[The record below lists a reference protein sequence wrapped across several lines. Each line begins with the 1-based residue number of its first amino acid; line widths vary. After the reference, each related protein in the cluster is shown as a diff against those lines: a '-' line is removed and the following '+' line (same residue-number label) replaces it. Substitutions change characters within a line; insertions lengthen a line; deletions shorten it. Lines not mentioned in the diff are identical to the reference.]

1 MKQSIGIVI
10 DRARK
15 FKRILVPAGELLF
28 LILILFFSYLLRLDR
43 IDGIYL
49 PQITFLILT
58 IIPVKLVLFWIF
70 RLYHISFRYT
80 SVHEV
85 ALVFKAVGIS
95 SLIFAFMSL
104 ILRDTLFFKGF
115 PRSIIIIDFILTF
128 IMSSGIRL
136 AFRFFY
142 FPQLKEK
149 EGRKV
154 LVVGAGRA
162 GEQLVREMKISPI
175 SHYIPV
181 AFIDDDPGKKKS
193 IIHGIKV
200 EGGSEKIPEVVSDF
214 AVDDIIIAMP
224 SASSIQLKKT
234 MEYVRKS
241 GNKNVKI
248 LPGMS
253 HIITGEA
260 KMGDVRAITV
270 EDLLGREPV
279 QIDMGHIAGQ
289 IKDKS
294 VLVTGAAGSIGSEL
308 CRQIAGFQPSKLIM
322 VDMGETELFYID
334 NEIRERFS
342 ALPVQAVIA
351 DVKDLFSMGSI
362 FIKYSPQIVFH
373 AAAYKHVPLMETNLR
388 EAVLNNIGGTRA
400 VATLS
405 IEHAIEKFIF
415 ISTDKAVNPTSI
427 MGTTKRISENLLRCW
442 GHNKCK
448 FISVRF
454 GNVLESRGS
463 VVPIFKEQIRNGR
476 PVTLTHP
483 DMKRYLMSI
492 NEAVQLVLQA
502 SAMGAGG
509 EVFVLDMG
517 EPIKILDLA
526 REMIRLSG
534 LEPDKDIPIVITG
547 TRPGEK
553 LFEELL
559 TAEEGTTATKHERI
573 FVAKGIKVGPEYSQK
588 VDTLMET
595 AFGNFDREE
604 IISMLQDLVPTYEPS
619 ADLRKQI

>member
-1 MKQSIGIVI
+1 MKQNIGIVI

-15 FKRILVPAGELLF
+15 YKRILVPAGELLF
-28 LILILFFSYLLRLDR
+28 LILILFLSYLLRLDR

-49 PQITFLILT
+49 PQIAFLIFT
-58 IIPVKLVLFWIF
+58 VIPVKLIVFWIF

-80 SVHEV
+80 SVHEL
-85 ALVFKAVGIS
+85 ALVFKAACIS

-104 ILRDTLFFKGF
+104 VLRDTLFFKGF

-162 GEQLVREMKISPI
+162 GEQLVREMKTSSI

-200 EGGSEKIPEVVSDF
+200 EGGSEQIPEVVSDF
-214 AVDDIIIAMP
+214 AVDDIIIAIP
-224 SASSIQLKKT
+224 SASSVQLKKI
-234 MEYVRKS
+234 MEFVRKS

-253 HIITGEA
+253 NIIAGEA

-270 EDLLGREPV
+270 EDLMGREPV
-279 QIDMGHIAGQ
+279 QIDMEHIAGQ

-334 NEIRERFS
+334 NEIREHFP

-351 DVKDLFSMGSI
+351 DVKDLLSMGSI
-362 FIKYSPQIVFH
+362 FIEYSPQIVFH

-388 EAVLNNIGGTRA
+388 EAVLNNIGGTRT
-400 VATLS
+400 VATLA

-442 GHNKCK
+442 DHKKCK

-476 PVTLTHP
+476 PITITHP

-534 LEPDKDIPIVITG
+534 LEPDKDIPIIITG

-559 TAEEGTTATKHERI
+559 TAEEGTTTTKHERI
-573 FVAKGIKVGPEYSQK
+573 YVAKGIKVSPEYAQK
-588 VDTLMET
+588 VETLMKT
-595 AFGNFDREE
+595 ASGNFSREK
-604 IISMLQDLVPTYEPS
+604 IIPMLKDLVPTYKS
-619 ADLRKQI
+619 GR

>member
-1 MKQSIGIVI
+1 MKESIGIVI

-15 FKRILVPAGELLF
+15 YKRILVPAGEA
-28 LILILFFSYLLRLDR
+28 LFFAGIIFLSYLLRLDR
-43 IDGIYL
+43 IDSIYL
-49 PQITFLILT
+49 PQIYFLILM
-58 IIPVKLVLFWIF
+58 IIPLKLVVFWLS

-80 SVHEV
+80 SVHDLV
-85 ALVFKAVGIS
+85 LVFKAAGTA

-104 ILRDTLFFKGF
+104 ILRDTPFFKGF
-115 PRSIIIIDFILTF
+115 PRSIVIIDFILTF
-128 IMSSGIRL
+128 LVSSGIRL

-162 GEQLVREMKISPI
+162 GEQLAREMKTSPI
-175 SHYIPV
+175 SHYLPV
-181 AFIDDDPGKKKS
+181 AFVDDDPDKRRS
-193 IIHGIKV
+193 IIHGVTV
-200 EGGSEKIPEVVSDF
+200 EGESEDIPEIVSDF
-214 AVDDIIIAMP
+214 AVDDIIIAIP
-224 SASSIQLKKT
+224 SASSVQLKKI
-234 MEYVRKS
+234 MEYVRES

-248 LPGMS
+248 LPGLS

-260 KMGDVRAITV
+260 RLGDIRAITV

-279 QIDMGHIAGQ
+279 QTDMENIAAQLKG
-289 IKDKS
+289 KS
-294 VLVTGAAGSIGSEL
+294 ILVTGAAGSIGSEL
-308 CRQIAGFQPSKLIM
+308 CRQIAGFHPSKLIM

-334 NEIRERFS
+334 NEIRGH
-342 ALPVQAVIA
+342 LPELSVHAVIA
-351 DVKDLFSMGSI
+351 DVKDSVSMGSI
-362 FIKYSPQIVFH
+362 FIEHLPQIVFH

-388 EAVLNNIGGTRA
+388 EAVLNNIGGTRT
-400 VATLS
+400 VALLS
-405 IEHAIEKFIF
+405 EEHAVEKFIF

-427 MGTTKRISENLLRCW
+427 MGTSKRVAENLLRSW
-442 GHNKCK
+442 PKKKCK

-476 PVTLTHP
+476 PITITHP

-492 NEAVQLVLQA
+492 NEAVLLVLQA
-502 SAMGAGG
+502 SAMGTGG

-573 FVAKGIKVGPEYSQK
+573 FVAKGIRVSLEYSQQVEK
-588 VDTLMET
+588 LIKT
-595 AFGNFDREE
+595 ASEDFNREK
-604 IISMLQDLVPTYEPS
+604 IITILQGLVPTYKPERI
-619 ADLRKQI
+619 A

>member
-28 LILILFFSYLLRLDR
+28 LILILFLSYLLRLDR
-43 IDGIYL
+43 IDSIYL
-49 PQITFLILT
+49 PQIGFLILT
-58 IIPVKLVLFWIF
+58 IIPVKLIIFWIF

-80 SVHEV
+80 SVHEI
-85 ALVFKAVGIS
+85 ALVFKAAGIS

-104 ILRDTLFFKGF
+104 ILRDALFFKGF

-128 IMSSGIRL
+128 FMSSGIRL

-142 FPQLKEK
+142 FPRLKEK

-162 GEQLVREMKISPI
+162 GEQLVREMKTSPI

-224 SASSIQLKKT
+224 SASSVQLKKT
-234 MEYVRKS
+234 MEFVRKS

-253 HIITGEA
+253 HIIMGEA

-279 QIDMGHIAGQ
+279 KIDMEHIAGQ

-308 CRQIAGFQPSKLIM
+308 CRQVAVFHPSKLIM

-334 NEIRERFS
+334 NEIRERFP

-351 DVKDLFSMGSI
+351 DVKDLLSMGSI

-427 MGTTKRISENLLRCW
+427 MGTTKRISENLLRSW
-442 GHNKCK
+442 DHKKCK

-476 PVTLTHP
+476 PVTITHP

-559 TAEEGTTATKHERI
+559 TAEEGTSATRHERI
-573 FVAKGIKVGPEYSQK
+573 FVAKGVKVSPEYSQK
-588 VDTLMET
+588 VDILMKT

-604 IISMLQDLVPTYEPS
+604 IISMLKYLVPTYEPS
-619 ADLRKQI
+619 ADLRK

>member
-1 MKQSIGIVI
+1 MKQNIGLVI

-15 FKRILVPAGELLF
+15 FKRILVPAGEVLF
-28 LILILFFSYLLRLDR
+28 LILILFLSYLLRLDR
-43 IDGIYL
+43 IDSIYL
-49 PQITFLILT
+49 PQIAFLILT
-58 IIPVKLVLFWIF
+58 IIPVKLIVFWIF

-80 SVHEV
+80 SVHEL
-85 ALVFKAVGIS
+85 ALVFKAAGIS

-104 ILRDTLFFKGF
+104 VLRDILFFKGF

-162 GEQLVREMKISPI
+162 GEQLVREMKTSPI

-181 AFIDDDPGKKKS
+181 AFIDDDPDKKKS
-193 IIHGIKV
+193 IIHGVKV
-200 EGGSEKIPEVVSDF
+200 EGGSENIPDIVSDM
-214 AVDDIIIAMP
+214 AIDDIIIAIP
-224 SASSIQLKKT
+224 SATSTQLRKI
-234 MEYVRKS
+234 MEIVRKS

-279 QIDMGHIAGQ
+279 QIDMEHIAAQ

-308 CRQIAGFQPSKLIM
+308 CRQIAGFHPSKLIM

-334 NEIRERFS
+334 NEIRERFP
-342 ALPVQAVIA
+342 ALPVKAVIA
-351 DVKDLFSMGSI
+351 DVKDPLSMGSI
-362 FIKYSPQIVFH
+362 FIERSPQIVFH

-388 EAVLNNIGGTRA
+388 EAVLNNIGGTRTIA
-400 VATLS
+400 MLS
-405 IEHAIEKFIF
+405 VEHAIEKFIF

-427 MGTTKRISENLLRCW
+427 MGTSKRVAENLLRSW
-442 GHNKCK
+442 PEKKIK

-476 PVTLTHP
+476 PITITHP

-517 EPIKILDLA
+517 EPIKIIDLA

-573 FVAKGIKVGPEYSQK
+573 FVAKGIKVSPEYAQK
-588 VDTLMET
+588 VETLMKT
-595 AFGNFDREE
+595 ASGNFSREK
-604 IISMLQDLVPTYEPS
+604 IISMLQDLVPTYKPG
-619 ADLRKQI
+619 R